1 MFGTSSRTQHN
12 LIILQGDPLANPILA
27 KLCQSFYEE
36 EKWQQSLMLQVD
48 GDNEWVSSV
57 PLVMVALAATAVSS
71 RTRVGDMLCSR
82 STHSIP
88 TCSMSGN
95 LVTLW

>member
-1 MFGTSSRTQHN
+1 
-12 LIILQGDPLANPILA
+12 
-27 KLCQSFYEE
+27 
-36 EKWQQSLMLQVD
+36 MLQVD
-48 GDNEWVSSV
+48 GDNKWVSSV

-71 RTRVGDMLCSR
+71 RTQVGDMSGSK

-88 TCSMSGN
+88 TRSTSGN